1 MAYSCKDI
9 ENIIRMYVIHLSGWE
24 SMCVNMGVCVWTGGV
39 CKVVLIPWGP
49 IFRCFVV
56 VVVVSYEMGQQT
68 QVSKNW
74 RKKGK
79 RS

>member
-1 MAYSCKDI
+1 
-9 ENIIRMYVIHLSGWE
+9 
-24 SMCVNMGVCVWTGGV
+24 MCVNMGVCVWTGGV

-68 QVSKNW
+68 QVSKN
-74 RKKGK
+74 
-79 RS
+79 